1 MGWDESERG
10 KRGNAAEE
18 EQGGKIARE
27 RGSLFSHSA
36 GERQQLGPLCVWRL
50 SWRQRGFRVFW
61 KVGSSPVEHPTL
73 VSSSLNTH
81 SFTNTHTQPV
91 LMLRRAVAVLTLQ
104 VEQPAAT
111 VLSGTQ
117 HVKTHTR
124 RSYLLLYC
132 GSLVTTGWRQSDRQ
146 RVSPW
151 SRGCADPSWILQQ
164 MKHVKAGSARER
176 YCRRFFFFLSFG
188 LFPVALW

>member
-1 MGWDESERG
+1 
-10 KRGNAAEE
+10 
-18 EQGGKIARE
+18 
-27 RGSLFSHSA
+27 
-36 GERQQLGPLCVWRL
+36 
-50 SWRQRGFRVFW
+50 
-61 KVGSSPVEHPTL
+61 
-73 VSSSLNTH
+73 
-81 SFTNTHTQPV
+81 
-91 LMLRRAVAVLTLQ
+91 MLRRAVAVLTLQ

-176 YCRRFFFFLSFG
+176 YCRRIFFFVLWSFFSGSLVKVSFAFHMGESSETHTEISSSFG
-188 LFPVALW
+188 TLRERSDLQFFSKKKKTKAWISQRPAVSDSRCCSDPMWIQPRPHYPI